1 MERQQTELVVL
12 GAGYAGMLA
21 TVRLAGRLRRARRR
35 DVHLTLV
42 NASDVFVERLRL
54 HEFAANKPVKARPI
68 SRILRGTG
76 VTFVQGRATGIDT
89 TKREVIIRTDAGSQP
104 VCLHYDRLVYALGSR
119 TDLDSVPGVRQ
130 YAYTLSPD
138 GARSA
143 GELRGR
149 LAALNGSG
157 HRLVVCGGGATGIE
171 AAAEFA
177 SAYPGLE
184 VSLVTRGPFGN
195 LWATDIPEAQAYM
208 RESLDKLGVAVH
220 DGTTVTEVRAKEVLT
235 DAGSLPCD
243 LCLWA
248 GGFVAPSLA
257 REAEISVNERGQ
269 ILIDPFMRSISH
281 PDILAIGDAADPV
294 EDPGAKVRMSAFTAL
309 IMGAYGADSL
319 SADLQGKELKPFNFA
334 YLGQGIALGRNN
346 AIGFGSSADDIPHAP
361 FFKGRSGY
369 IIRNSLLRYFGVL
382 FDIERM
388 FPGAFWW
395 AGKEPGKKSGSK
407 AQKRG
412 QALRQADTQSR
423 VAHNR

>member
-1 MERQQTELVVL
+1 MERQQTEVVIL

-21 TVRLAGRLRRARRR
+21 TVRLAGRLRRARRH

-42 NASDVFVERLRL
+42 NPSDVFVERLRL
-54 HEFAANKPVKARPI
+54 HEFAANRPIKVRPI

-76 VTFVQGRATGIDT
+76 VTFVQGRATGLDIA
-89 TKREVIIRTDAGSQP
+89 KREVVISKEAGSEP
-104 VCLHYDRLVYALGSR
+104 VSIRYDRLIYAIGSR

-130 YAYTLSPD
+130 YAFTLSPD

-143 GELRGR
+143 IELREQ

-157 HRLVVCGGGATGIE
+157 RWLVVCGGGATGIE

-177 SAYPGLE
+177 SAYPGLK
-184 VSLVTRGPFGN
+184 VTLVTRGGFGD
-195 LWATDIPEAQAYM
+195 LWATEIPEAQAYM

-220 DGTTVTEVRAKEVLT
+220 DGTTVTEVQANAVLMDT
-235 DAGSLPCD
+235 GSLPCD

-248 GGFVAPSLA
+248 GGFVAPPLA
-257 REAEISVNERGQ
+257 REAGLAVNERGQ
-269 ILIDPFMRSISH
+269 ILVDPFVRSISH
-281 PDILAIGDAADPV
+281 PEVSAIGDAADPV

-319 SADLQGKELKPFNFA
+319 SADLLGKEIKPFNFA
-334 YLGQGIALGRNN
+334 YLGQGIALGRKN

-369 IIRNSLLRYFGVL
+369 IIRGSLLRYFGIL
-382 FDIERM
+382 FDIERV

-395 AGKEPGKKSGSK
+395 VGKERSQGK
-407 AQKRG
+407 AQKRPRG
-412 QALRQADTQSR
+412 PRQIDTQSR